1 MGLKFARMEGSRFF
15 FIRSGLTTACLKAA
29 GTHPEV
35 REVFKSNKILAPTE
49 SKTSLRRR
57 EGMLSEVQFV
67 GRRCLTTSEREERD
81 TGSKWSR
88 TAGHRKGAGS
98 GVALVWASLRAD
110 TFSIKNVRNLS
121 QRVVDGTIEETSQG
135 LMIELRTLKRT

>member
-15 FIRSGLTTACLKAA
+15 FLNSGLTTACLKAA
-29 GTHPEV
+29 GTHPEL

-49 SKTSLRRR
+49 LKTSLRRR

-81 TGSKWSR
+81 TGSKWQ
-88 TAGHRKGAGS
+88 
-98 GVALVWASLRAD
+98 L
-110 TFSIKNVRNLS
+110 
-121 QRVVDGTIEETSQG
+121 G
-135 LMIELRTLKRT
+135 LLT